1 MKNIFIFLISITFLS
16 LSCERNETK
25 NSVPPPKKTEK
36 VKMEIDQLNDS
47 ISKVWALMIKSDD
60 QKIADIKRL
69 LQEISYTDKPSV
81 IELMKLQKLQEQL
94 ASKRYDQETM
104 AESKKID
111 DYDMATDSLI
121 KRTLQLTASTAGIES
136 HPLAQELADDIME
149 ADTDV
154 VRYRAMYDSYVKRYN
169 AYISKNEKQLKKLG
183 EPYASFKKKPLF
195 ELGSGA

>member
-1 MKNIFIFLISITFLS
+1 MKNLFIFLISITFLS
-16 LSCERNETK
+16 LSCERNETR

-47 ISKVWALMIKSDD
+47 ISQVWALMIKSDD
-60 QKIADIKRL
+60 QKIADVKRL

-94 ASKRYDQETM
+94 TSKRYTQETM
-104 AESKKID
+104 AESKRID

-121 KRTLQLTASTAGIES
+121 KRTLQLTANTAGIES

-154 VRYRAMYDSYVKRYN
+154 VRYRALYDSYVKRYN